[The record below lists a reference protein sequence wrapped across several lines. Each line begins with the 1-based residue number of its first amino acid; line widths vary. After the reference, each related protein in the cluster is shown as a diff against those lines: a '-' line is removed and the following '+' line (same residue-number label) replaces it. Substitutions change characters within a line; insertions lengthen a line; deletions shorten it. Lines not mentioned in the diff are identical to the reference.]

1 MEKQLQSPSNLKE
14 VFSHG
19 NMGLFTNDEGFF
31 VKRARTW
38 YKMSEAE
45 VQVFVDKM
53 KTNKEVQTEPNH
65 QSVVKG

>member
-1 MEKQLQSPSNLKE
+1 MEKLLQSPENLKE

-19 NMGLFTNDEGFF
+19 NMGLFTDSKDFY

-38 YKMSEAE
+38 YRMSEAE

-53 KTNKEVQTEPNH
+53 KTSKEVQTEPNH
-65 QSVVKG
+65 ASVVKE